1 MSNIVTSNAV
11 DAVVRAAEVLER
23 GGLIGMPTETVYGLA
38 GSATSEQALSRIF
51 EVKGRPLGHPLI
63 VHLAS
68 LDQLDRYAQSVP
80 QTAVSLIEACWPGP
94 LTVLLQRSRYVSD
107 MITGN
112 RQTVAIRI
120 PANECARSIIATHG
134 HAVAAPSANRFGHV
148 SPTTAQHV
156 FDDLG
161 THVDIIVDDGPCTI
175 GVESTI
181 IDFTTPV
188 PQLLRPGGFALE
200 DLEELMGL
208 EVAWPDGESR
218 ASGMLESHYA
228 PQGRVLVV
236 NSLSEATSII
246 MVRPEARLIDHS
258 DNLPLYAASL
268 YAQMRQADIDGVPV
282 MVAIN
287 PVSTGLGRAIR
298 DRLNKASR
306 PYD

>member
-1 MSNIVTSNAV
+1 MSNIVNSNAV
-11 DAVVRAAEVLER
+11 DAIERAADVLAR
-23 GGLIGMPTETVYGLA
+23 GGLIGLPTETVYGLA
-38 GSATSEQALSRIF
+38 GSAASEQALSKIF
-51 EVKGRPLGHPLI
+51 EVKGRPTGHPLI

-94 LTVLLQRSRYVSD
+94 LTVLLQRSSHVSD

-112 RQTVAIRI
+112 RHTVAIRI
-120 PANECARSIIATHG
+120 PANEYARSIIAMHG
-134 HAVAAPSANRFGHV
+134 HAIAAPSANRFGHV

-156 FDDLG
+156 FADLG
-161 THVDIIVDDGPCTI
+161 EHVDMIIDDGPCSI

-200 DLEELMGL
+200 DLEELMGIH
-208 EVAWPDGESR
+208 VAMPEGESR

-228 PQGRVLVV
+228 PQGTLKLVD
-236 NSLSEATSII
+236 SLPDAISII
-246 MVRPEARLIDHS
+246 TAQPDARLINHW

-268 YAQMRQADIDGVPV
+268 YAQMRQADLDGVQL
-282 MVAIN
+282 MVAIM
-287 PVSTGLGRAIR
+287 PTPTGLGRAIR
-298 DRLNKASR
+298 DRLKKASH
-306 PYD
+306 P